1 MLIKK
6 IKKWLIENVHLNKLV
21 ADNKVQEVATITA
34 AVEKPAESL
43 SMQLNPHRFHL
54 LVM

>member
-1 MLIKK
+1 MLIEKK
-6 IKKWLIENVHLNKLV
+6 KKKWLIENVRLNELV
-21 ADNKVQEVATITA
+21 ADNKVATITA

-43 SMQLNPHRFHL
+43 SQLNLPHRSHL